1 MLSVLLPIIYIT
13 FISLGLP
20 DGLLGSAWPTM
31 YPQMGV
37 SVSFAG
43 LVSIIIC
50 VGTIISSL
58 LSDRVTRKL
67 GCGKV
72 TAFSVATTAVALI
85 GFSMSDSFWQICL
98 WAIPYGLGA
107 GSIDAA
113 LNNYV
118 ALHYSGRHMSW
129 LHCMWGLGASVGPT
143 VMGFALTSG
152 QGWPAG
158 YHYVAVIQVVLS
170 AGLFF
175 SLPLWKKK
183 LGDGDAAEG
192 VGKALTIPQI
202 FRLPGAK
209 EVVLMFFCYC
219 ALENT
224 TALWSASYFVMR
236 EGLSEETAAT
246 YAGLFY
252 FGITAG
258 RALSGFI
265 TEKLGDTKMIHLGMG
280 VLVSGIMMVVL
291 PLGLWSS
298 IAGFLL
304 IGLGCAPIYP
314 CVIHSTPAHF
324 GADKSQAIIG
334 VQMASAYTGS
344 CLMPPIFGVLTKTVG
359 AWLLPWYLLV
369 ILALMALMHHKLNRV
384 CPIS

>member
-1 MLSVLLPIIYIT
+1 MVSILLPIIYIT

-20 DGLLGSAWPTM
+20 DGLLGAAWPTM

-37 SVSFAG
+37 SVSNAG
-43 LVSIIIC
+43 IVSIIIC
-50 VGTIISSL
+50 AGTIVSSL
-58 LSDRVTRKL
+58 LSDRMTRKL
-67 GCGKV
+67 GCGRV

-85 GFSMSDSFWQICL
+85 GFSVSDSFWQICL

-107 GSIDAA
+107 GGVDAA

-129 LHCMWGLGASVGPT
+129 LHCMWGLGASVGPA
-143 VMGFALTSG
+143 VMGAVLSAG
-152 QGWPAG
+152 RGWPMG
-158 YHYVAVIQVVLS
+158 YQYVAVVQVLLS

-175 SLPLWKKK
+175 SLPMWKKRP
-183 LGDGDAAEG
+183 GEGEAGEAA
-192 VGKALTIPQI
+192 GKALSLPEI

-209 EVVLMFFCYC
+209 QVALMFFCYC

-224 TALWSASYFVMR
+224 AALWSASYFVIH
-236 EGLSEETAAT
+236 EGLSEETAAG

-258 RALSGFI
+258 RAISGFI

-280 VLVSGIMMVVL
+280 ILLLGIAMVAL
-291 PLGLWSS
+291 PIGLWSTV
-298 IAGFLL
+298 AGFLL

-324 GADKSQAIIG
+324 GAERSQAIIG
-334 VQMASAYTGS
+334 VQMASAYVGS
-344 CLMPPIFGVLTKTVG
+344 CLMPSVFGLLTKWLG
-359 AWLLPWYLLV
+359 AFVLPWYLLL
-369 ILALMALMHHKLNRV
+369 ILGLMALMHRKLNRV
-384 CPIS
+384 CPI